1 MTITEVSSPNYQLA
15 PTDGYLAA
23 GNYVARVHS
32 NSNGFAEMNETTI
45 TVGFASAPSSP
56 TPVSS
61 SFVGGKELTISGE
74 GFVTADIDNNDV
86 RVCGLRA

>member
-23 GNYVARVHS
+23 GKYLVKVHS
-32 NSNGFAEMNETTI
+32 DNYGFAEFNETTI
-45 TVGFASAPSSP
+45 TVDFANAPSTP

-61 SFVGGKELTISGE
+61 SFAGGKELTITGA
-74 GFVTADIDNNDV
+74 GFLTANI
-86 RVCGLRA
+86 